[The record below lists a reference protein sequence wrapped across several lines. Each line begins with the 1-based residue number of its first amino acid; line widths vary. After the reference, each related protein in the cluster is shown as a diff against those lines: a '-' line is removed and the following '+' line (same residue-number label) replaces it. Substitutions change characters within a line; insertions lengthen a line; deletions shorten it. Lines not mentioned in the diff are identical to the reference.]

1 MELIQSSDIIVFRVV
16 TAAEST
22 IEKRGVKP
30 VFVESRDPLRHFKV
44 IDFDHR
50 QIIAFRYSHI
60 ITKIIRSELPPL
72 SMPEIKCSECG
83 NLISLPSTAYQNV
96 ENADVNCVQCNARL
110 IVTFQNG
117 ELKHLTKGEPTS

>member
-1 MELIQSSDIIVFRVV
+1 ME
-16 TAAEST
+16 
-22 IEKRGVKP
+22 
-30 VFVESRDPLRHFKV
+30 
-44 IDFDHR
+44 
-50 QIIAFRYSHI
+50 IIAFRYSHI
-60 ITKIIRSELPPL
+60 ITKIIRSEPPPL
-72 SMPEIKCSECG
+72 YMPEIKCSECG

>member
-1 MELIQSSDIIVFRVV
+1 MLPQETQRLRI
-16 TAAEST
+16 
-22 IEKRGVKP
+22 RGVKT
-30 VFVESRDPLRHFKV
+30 VSESLGTPAAFQV
-44 IDFDHR
+44 IDFGHEHNTEN
-50 QIIAFRYSHI
+50 IVFRYSHI

-96 ENADVNCVQCNARL
+96 ENADVDCVQCNARL
-110 IVTFQNG
+110 IVTIQNG

>member
-1 MELIQSSDIIVFRVV
+1 MKTVSESLG
-16 TAAEST
+16 TPAA
-22 IEKRGVKP
+22 
-30 VFVESRDPLRHFKV
+30 FQV
-44 IDFDHR
+44 IDFGREHNTEN
-50 QIIAFRYSHI
+50 IVFRYSHI

-110 IVTFQNG
+110 VVLFKCPSLMG
-117 ELKHLTKGEPTS
+117 LLKSWNERFPSLPNSSPDQSSSMWYMS